1 MKKFHLN
8 KPLVFI
14 SGFWILLGFTL
25 WSQLKRDYPT
35 LNTFGTAALMVLCS
49 AVIAHTL
56 SNVLLPIALKKG
68 KMQLFVVQT
77 LIATALLTA
86 AIAGVFYGTYWLAIH
101 GSLYDNASQLEQN
114 KDYFVVFLRT
124 IPSALLIIGSTCG
137 FQFYQQHYQMAQQ
150 HTLLQQ
156 AHLEAQLRI
165 LQDQI
170 NPHLMFNVLNHL
182 HILMKK
188 DVDLAATLLVKFS
201 DILRYQLYECNRE
214 TIALEKEVSYLKNL
228 VSVEKIRWGDELLVN
243 CIWNITNAK
252 RDIVPLLLVPF
263 VENAFKHVARLPSE
277 KGFVRMSLS
286 QEEELLTFTIE
297 NSNSP
302 KPARKRDSSGLGLEN
317 VQKRLQILYPDQHDL
332 QITHSNTLFKVVLVI
347 HLDKKVNYVGY

>member
-1 MKKFHLN
+1 MKKFHLY
-8 KPLVFI
+8 KPLLFI
-14 SGFWILLGFTL
+14 SGFWILLGLTL

-35 LNTFGTAALMVLCS
+35 LQTFGTAVLMILCC

-56 SNVLLPIALKKG
+56 SNVFLPFALKKG
-68 KMQLFVVQT
+68 KMQLFVLQT
-77 LIATALLTA
+77 IIATTILTV
-86 AIAGVFYGTYWLAIH
+86 AIAGIFYGTYWLSVH
-101 GSLYDNASQLEQN
+101 GTPYDNAGELEQN
-114 KDYFVVFLRT
+114 RDYLVVFIRT

-137 FQFYQQHYQMAQQ
+137 FQFYQEHYKMAQK

-188 DVDLAATLLVKFS
+188 DVDLASTLLVKFS

-214 TIALEKEVSYLKNL
+214 TIALEKEVTYLKNL
-228 VSVEKIRWGDELLVN
+228 VSVEKIRWGDELQVD
-243 CIWNITNAK
+243 CIWNITNGK

-263 VENAFKHVARLPSE
+263 VENAFKHVSRLPSQ
-277 KGFVRMSLS
+277 KGFVRLCLN
-286 QEEELLTFTIE
+286 QENEQLTFTIE

-302 KPARKRDSSGLGLEN
+302 QPVRNNDSSGLGLEN
-317 VQKRLQILYPDQHDL
+317 VRKRLEILYPGQHDL
-332 QITHSNTLFKVVLVI
+332 QITRSNTHFKVVLVI
-347 HLDKKVNYVGY
+347 HLDQKVNYVGY

>member
-1 MKKFHLN
+1 MKKFHFN

-14 SGFWILLGFTL
+14 SSFWILLGFTL
-25 WSQLKRDYPT
+25 WSQLKRDFPLLDT
-35 LNTFGTAALMVLCS
+35 SGTTILTVFCS
-49 AVIAHTL
+49 ALISHTL
-56 SNVLLPIALKKG
+56 SNGLLPIALRKG
-68 KMQLFVVQT
+68 KMQIFVAQAI
-77 LIATALLTA
+77 IATVILTA
-86 AIAGVFYGTYWLAIH
+86 TISGLFYGTYWLIIH
-101 GSLYDNASQLEQN
+101 GTQYDNSAQLEQHQ
-114 KDYFVVFLRT
+114 DYLVVFLRT

-137 FQFYQQHYQMAQQ
+137 FQFYQEHYKMAQK

-188 DVDLAATLLVKFS
+188 DVDLASTLLIKFS

-214 TIALEKEVSYLKNL
+214 TLPLEKEVSYLKNL
-228 VSVEKIRWGDELLVN
+228 VSVEKIRWGEELQVD
-243 CIWNITNAK
+243 CIWNITNGK

-263 VENAFKHVARLPSE
+263 VENAFKHVSRLPSE
-277 KGFVRMSLS
+277 RGFVRLSLN
-286 QEEELLTFTIE
+286 QEHEQLTFIIE

-302 KPARKRDSSGLGLEN
+302 KPARKNENSGIGLEN
-317 VQKRLQILYPDQHDL
+317 VQKRLLILYPGHHDL
-332 QITHSNTLFKVVLVI
+332 EITRTDAHFKVVLVI
-347 HLDKKVNYVGY
+347 QLDRKVNYVGY

>member
-14 SGFWILLGFTL
+14 SAFWIMLGVTL
-25 WSQLKRDYPT
+25 WSQLRTDYPS
-35 LNTFGTAALMVLCS
+35 LNVIGPPALIVLC
-49 AVIAHTL
+49 AAIIAHTL

-68 KMQLFVVQT
+68 TMQVFVLQSFA
-77 LIATALLTA
+77 ATTVLTA
-86 AIAGVFYGTYWLAIH
+86 AIAAVFYGTYWLTIH
-101 GSLYDNASQLEQN
+101 GTPYDNETQLEQN
-114 KDYFVVFLRT
+114 KDFLVVFLRT

-137 FQFYQQHYQMAQQ
+137 FQFYQEHYKMAQK

-188 DVDLAATLLVKFS
+188 DVDLASTLLVKFS
-201 DILRYQLYECNRE
+201 EILRYQLYECNRE
-214 TIALEKEVSYLKNL
+214 TITLEKEVTYLKNL
-228 VSVEKIRWGDELLVN
+228 VAVEKIRWGDELQVD
-243 CIWNITNAK
+243 CIWSITNGK

-263 VENAFKHVARLPSE
+263 VENAFKHVSRLPSE
-277 KGFVRMSLS
+277 KGFVRLSLN
-286 QEEELLTFTIE
+286 QENELLTFSIE

-302 KPARKRDSSGLGLEN
+302 KPARKNESSGLGLEN
-317 VQKRLQILYPDQHDL
+317 VKQRLQILYPGQHDL
-332 QITHSNTLFKVVLVI
+332 QVTRSDTHFKVVLVI
-347 HLDKKVNYVGY
+347 HLDQKVNYVGY

>member
-14 SGFWILLGFTL
+14 SSFWILLGFTL
-25 WSQLKRDYPT
+25 WSQLKRDYPD

-56 SNVLLPIALKKG
+56 SNVFLPIALKKG
-68 KMQLFVVQT
+68 KMQLFVLQT
-77 LIATALLTA
+77 IFATVLLTA
-86 AIAGVFYGTYWLAIH
+86 AIAGVFYGTYWLTIH
-101 GSLYDNASQLEQN
+101 GSPYDNEAQLTQN
-114 KDYFVVFLRT
+114 EDYFVVFLRT

-137 FQFYQQHYQMAQQ
+137 FQFYQEHYKMAQK

-188 DVDLAATLLVKFS
+188 DVELASTLLVKFS

-214 TIALEKEVSYLKNL
+214 TIALDKEVSYLKNL
-228 VSVEKIRWGDELLVN
+228 VAVEKIRWGDELLVD
-243 CIWNITNAK
+243 CIWNITNGK

-263 VENAFKHVARLPSE
+263 VENAFKHVSRLPSE
-277 KGFVRMSLS
+277 KGFVRLSLN
-286 QEEELLTFTIE
+286 QEDELLTFTIE

-302 KPARKRDSSGLGLEN
+302 KPARKNESSGLGLEN
-317 VQKRLQILYPDQHDL
+317 VQKRLLILYPGQHDL
-332 QITHSNTLFKVVLVI
+332 EITRTDTNFKVVLVI
-347 HLDKKVNYVGY
+347 HLDQKANYVGY